1 MSGRSNMMSRSK
13 RIDYRFKILYAF
25 GIILVLCAHAD
36 GGALSVLKEWFPYDG
51 TYLTLFAFSSGYFYR
66 REEEANIGSYIL
78 RKTKK
83 LILPL
88 YLYNFAYAFIVYLS
102 RLKGFTIGEDP
113 SFYSIFIL
121 PITNGHQFLYNMGG
135 WFLIPLFMIE
145 VFNISVRRLFQCFHK
160 GIHEWV
166 FFSCYL
172 ILGIIGNILAEK
184 GFNTGWWLVL
194 VRMLFFL
201 PFFGFGTLY
210 QKILEQKLSKIPVG
224 WYFGLIFLLK
234 LCINLKYGDM
244 PTFVPAWCTDFRFSP
259 ITSIVSGY
267 LVALFWM
274 RIFTAIEPL
283 LGKSKLVNLI
293 ADNTFCIMIN
303 HFMGFMLVKTICA
316 LLSNYLPALR
326 DYHWIA
332 YKTDIWW
339 FFLPNGARTFLTVYV
354 AAGIAFPLLFKK
366 TGLFLSH
373 KIRKLVV
380 VGRK

>member
-1 MSGRSNMMSRSK
+1 MSKPRT
-13 RIDYRFKILYAF
+13 IDYRFKILYAF
-25 GIILVLCAHAD
+25 GIVLVLCAHAD

-66 REEEANIGSYIL
+66 NDEENNIRSYIL
-78 RKTKK
+78 RKIKK

-88 YLYNFAYAFIVYLS
+88 YLYNLAYALIVQLS

-145 VFNISVRRLFQCFHK
+145 VFNVLLRK
-160 GIHEWV
+160 VYGIFFRKSNEWI
-166 FFSCYL
+166 FFTCYL
-172 ILGIIGNILAEK
+172 FLGIVGNVLAGK
-184 GFNTGWWLVL
+184 GYNTGWWLVL

-201 PFFGFGTLY
+201 PFFGFGNLY
-210 QKILEQKLSKIPVG
+210 RAKLESSLNKIPAG
-224 WYFGLIFLLK
+224 WYYGIIFLLK

-259 ITSIVSGY
+259 VTSILSGY
-267 LVALFWM
+267 LVTLFWM

-283 LGKSKLVNLI
+283 LGKNKLVNLI
-293 ADNTFCIMIN
+293 ADNSYCIMIN

-316 LLSNYLPALR
+316 LLSNLLPVLR
-326 DYHWIA
+326 DFDWVA

-339 FFLPNGARTFLTVYV
+339 FYLPNGARAFLTVYV
-354 AAGIAFPLLFKK
+354 AAGIAFPLLIKQA
-366 TGLFLSH
+366 GLFFYNRIQRRSPSSQNDENSQS
-373 KIRKLVV
+373 
-380 VGRK
+380 

>member
-1 MSGRSNMMSRSK
+1 MSKSRS
-13 RIDYRFKILYAF
+13 IDYRFKILYAF

-66 REEEANIGSYIL
+66 SEEENNIGSYIL
-78 RKTKK
+78 RKLKK

-88 YLYNFAYAFIVYLS
+88 YLYNIAYAAIVQLS
-102 RLKGFTIGEDP
+102 RLKGFEIGEDP

-121 PITNGHQFLYNMGG
+121 PITNGHQFLYNLGG

-145 VFNISVRRLFQCFHK
+145 VFNILLRRCFQVFHTE
-160 GIHEWV
+160 IDEWV
-166 FFSCYL
+166 VFSCYL
-172 ILGIIGNILAEK
+172 FLGILGNILAGK
-184 GFNTGWWLVL
+184 DYNTGWWLVL

-201 PFFGFGTLY
+201 PFFGFGSLY
-210 QKILEQKLSKIPVG
+210 QRKLEHTLNKIPAG
-224 WYFGLIFLLK
+224 WYFGFIFLFK

-244 PTFVPAWCTDFRFSP
+244 PTFVPAWCTDFHFSP
-259 ITSIVSGY
+259 VTSIVSGY
-267 LVALFWM
+267 LVTLFWM

-283 LGKSKLVNLI
+283 LGKNRLVNQI

-316 LLSNYLPALR
+316 LLSHFLPSLS
-326 DYHWIA
+326 DFDWIA

-339 FFLPNGARTFLTVYV
+339 FYLPNGARAFLTVYI
-354 AAGIAFPLLFKK
+354 AMGIAFPLLLKK
-366 TGLFLSH
+366 TGSYLFN
-373 KIRKLVV
+373 KIRNRLFAA
-380 VGRK
+380 